1 MPINCRHF
9 DWINAPPSD
18 LDFVLGFFIISL
30 VPAAD
35 KRALGTRY
43 TPDSLKQLKT
53 GLQNILKFFLKRKEK
68 VEDLTFFMGLYTAK
82 RNKYAVVPQ
91 ENIQGD
97 RKRKMI
103 ISTDQELRDRFLTKP
118 ADDVAEPEELLL
130 IVGTILLESDIS
142 RGTAVL
148 GQIRRSFVSIKAD
161 GEGKHYIVVKG
172 NARRKTNNGNS
183 KKYKPMNFK
192 IMGELEVKA
201 IKKLLDTL
209 PSVGC
214 HNCTLSTPARTVG
227 ENSNCVCDHIFLK
240 QRDLLHWRKT
250 DKVWFARQKW
260 SDNKLE
266 KLTAM
271 VSMKAGT
278 AKVYSNGSIR
288 PSNMTSL
295 TMTGMSS
302 DQLAHSFGLQ
312 QNYGQQEKYK
322 RLGEMMNDDQKRM
335 ATMVNTASG
344 RKFLRGGTNE
354 FGSVQQKKDLQP
366 NIYSRFKGLMEGLE
380 EDETDMEEEEGET
393 YDDLEKILEQDIHE
407 VEEGNSEVKS
417 VGKDI
422 DKVHKV
428 GDKVFGKIYG
438 FPPWPA
444 ELIETNAPPGKMTV
458 VFVDGSVGRNATTLT
473 FNEENFIKL
482 VKTSKFKKTGSGSKA
497 SFLADCKCWGLSL
510 S

>member
-91 ENIQGD
+91 ENVQGD

-103 ISTDQELRDRFLTKP
+103 VPTDQELRDRFLTKP
-118 ADDVAEPEELLL
+118 VDDVAEPEELLL

-422 DKVHKV
+422 DKGHKV

-444 ELIETNAPPGKMTV
+444 ELIETNAPPEKMTV

-473 FNEENFIKL
+473 F
-482 VKTSKFKKTGSGSKA
+482 V
-497 SFLADCKCWGLSL
+497 ADCKCWGLSL